1 MFVFLFPVSVVFG
14 TVICFHVFRCP
25 HGEMSSTA
33 SNLEVLTSCAEI
45 LLRIVAQEEEEDD
58 TPETLSSTLD
68 TFKMVAVS
76 MTGADL
82 ELALLTARSI
92 ILKVNEC
99 KPVNNSKIGQ
109 LSLLLL
115 HFSFSV

>member
-1 MFVFLFPVSVVFG
+1 
-14 TVICFHVFRCP
+14 
-25 HGEMSSTA
+25 MSSTA

-45 LLRIVAQEEEEDD
+45 LLRIVTQAEEEED

-76 MTGADL
+76 MAGADL

-92 ILKVNEC
+92 ILKVD
-99 KPVNNSKIGQ
+99 NSEIGQ

-115 HFSFSV
+115 HFFSLSV

>member
-1 MFVFLFPVSVVFG
+1 
-14 TVICFHVFRCP
+14 
-25 HGEMSSTA
+25 MSSTA

-45 LLRIVAQEEEEDD
+45 LLRIVAQAEEEEED

-76 MTGADL
+76 MAGADL

-92 ILKVNEC
+92 ILKVN
-99 KPVNNSKIGQ
+99 NSEIGQ
-109 LSLLLL
+109 LALLLL
-115 HFSFSV
+115 QLSFSV

>member
-1 MFVFLFPVSVVFG
+1 
-14 TVICFHVFRCP
+14 
-25 HGEMSSTA
+25 MSSTA

-58 TPETLSSTLD
+58 TPETLSTTLD

-99 KPVNNSKIGQ
+99 KPVNNSEIGQ
-109 LSLLLL
+109 PSLHLL
-115 HFSFSV
+115 HFSLSV

>member
-1 MFVFLFPVSVVFG
+1 
-14 TVICFHVFRCP
+14 
-25 HGEMSSTA
+25 MSSTA

-45 LLRIVAQEEEEDD
+45 LLRIVAQAEEEEDD

-76 MTGADL
+76 MAGADL

-92 ILKVNEC
+92 ILKVN
-99 KPVNNSKIGQ
+99 NSEIGQ

>member
-1 MFVFLFPVSVVFG
+1 
-14 TVICFHVFRCP
+14 
-25 HGEMSSTA
+25 MSSTA

-92 ILKVNEC
+92 ILKVNKC
-99 KPVNNSKIGQ
+99 KPVNNSEIGQ
-109 LSLLLL
+109 PSLLLL

>member
-1 MFVFLFPVSVVFG
+1 
-14 TVICFHVFRCP
+14 
-25 HGEMSSTA
+25 MSSTA

-45 LLRIVAQEEEEDD
+45 LLRIVAQAEEEEED

-76 MTGADL
+76 MAGADL

-92 ILKVNEC
+92 ILKVN
-99 KPVNNSKIGQ
+99 NSEIGQ

>member
-1 MFVFLFPVSVVFG
+1 
-14 TVICFHVFRCP
+14 
-25 HGEMSSTA
+25 MSSTA

-45 LLRIVAQEEEEDD
+45 LLRIVAQAEEEEDD

-76 MTGADL
+76 MAGADL

-92 ILKVNEC
+92 ILKVN
-99 KPVNNSKIGQ
+99 NSEIGQ
-109 LSLLLL
+109 LALLLL
-115 HFSFSV
+115 HFFSFSV

>member
-1 MFVFLFPVSVVFG
+1 
-14 TVICFHVFRCP
+14 
-25 HGEMSSTA
+25 MSSTA

-45 LLRIVAQEEEEDD
+45 LLRIVAQAEEEEED

-76 MTGADL
+76 MAGADL

-92 ILKVNEC
+92 ILKVN
-99 KPVNNSKIGQ
+99 NSEIGQ
-109 LSLLLL
+109 LSLLLP
-115 HFSFSV
+115 HFFSLSV

>member
-1 MFVFLFPVSVVFG
+1 
-14 TVICFHVFRCP
+14 
-25 HGEMSSTA
+25 MSSTA

-45 LLRIVAQEEEEDD
+45 LLRIVAQAEEEEED

-76 MTGADL
+76 MAGADL

-92 ILKVNEC
+92 ILKVN
-99 KPVNNSKIGQ
+99 NSEIGQ
-109 LSLLLL
+109 FALLLL
-115 HFSFSV
+115 YLSFSV

>member
-1 MFVFLFPVSVVFG
+1 
-14 TVICFHVFRCP
+14 
-25 HGEMSSTA
+25 MSSTA

-58 TPETLSSTLD
+58 TPETLSTTLD

-99 KPVNNSKIGQ
+99 KPVTNSEIGQ

>member
-1 MFVFLFPVSVVFG
+1 
-14 TVICFHVFRCP
+14 
-25 HGEMSSTA
+25 MSSTA

-58 TPETLSSTLD
+58 TPETLSTTLD

-99 KPVNNSKIGQ
+99 KPVNNSEIAKP
-109 LSLLLL
+109 SLLLL

>member
-1 MFVFLFPVSVVFG
+1 
-14 TVICFHVFRCP
+14 
-25 HGEMSSTA
+25 MSSTA

-45 LLRIVAQEEEEDD
+45 LLRIVAQAEEEEEDD

-76 MTGADL
+76 MAGADL

-92 ILKVNEC
+92 ILKVN
-99 KPVNNSKIGQ
+99 NSEIGQ

-115 HFSFSV
+115 HFFSFSV

>member
-1 MFVFLFPVSVVFG
+1 
-14 TVICFHVFRCP
+14 
-25 HGEMSSTA
+25 MSSTA

-45 LLRIVAQEEEEDD
+45 LLRIVTQAEEEEED

-76 MTGADL
+76 MAGADL

-92 ILKVNEC
+92 ILKVN
-99 KPVNNSKIGQ
+99 NSEIGQ
-109 LSLLLL
+109 LALLLL
-115 HFSFSV
+115 QLSFSV

>member
-1 MFVFLFPVSVVFG
+1 
-14 TVICFHVFRCP
+14 
-25 HGEMSSTA
+25 MSSTA

-45 LLRIVAQEEEEDD
+45 LLRIVAQEEEEEDD

-99 KPVNNSKIGQ
+99 KPVNNSEIGQ
-109 LSLLLL
+109 PSLHLL

>member
-1 MFVFLFPVSVVFG
+1 
-14 TVICFHVFRCP
+14 
-25 HGEMSSTA
+25 MSSTA

-45 LLRIVAQEEEEDD
+45 LLRIVAQAEEEEDD

-76 MTGADL
+76 MAGADL

-92 ILKVNEC
+92 ILKVN
-99 KPVNNSKIGQ
+99 NSEIGQ

-115 HFSFSV
+115 YLSFSV

>member
-1 MFVFLFPVSVVFG
+1 
-14 TVICFHVFRCP
+14 
-25 HGEMSSTA
+25 MSSTA

-99 KPVNNSKIGQ
+99 NV
-109 LSLLLL
+109 
-115 HFSFSV
+115 

>member
-1 MFVFLFPVSVVFG
+1 
-14 TVICFHVFRCP
+14 
-25 HGEMSSTA
+25 MSSTA

-45 LLRIVAQEEEEDD
+45 LLRIVAQAEEEEED

-76 MTGADL
+76 MAGADL

-92 ILKVNEC
+92 ILKVN
-99 KPVNNSKIGQ
+99 NSDIGQ
-109 LSLLLL
+109 LALLLL

>member
-1 MFVFLFPVSVVFG
+1 
-14 TVICFHVFRCP
+14 
-25 HGEMSSTA
+25 MSSTA

-45 LLRIVAQEEEEDD
+45 LLRIVAQAEEEEED

-76 MTGADL
+76 MAGADL

-92 ILKVNEC
+92 ILKVN
-99 KPVNNSKIGQ
+99 NSEIGQ
-109 LSLLLL
+109 LSLLL
-115 HFSFSV
+115 HFFSLSV

>member
-1 MFVFLFPVSVVFG
+1 
-14 TVICFHVFRCP
+14 
-25 HGEMSSTA
+25 MSSTA

-82 ELALLTARSI
+82 ELALLTARAI

-99 KPVNNSKIGQ
+99 
-109 LSLLLL
+109 
-115 HFSFSV
+115 